1 MEKKRV
7 KIILV
12 DDHLV
17 YLEGVVR
24 YLSGL
29 GYVDIVGVFTRPGE
43 ALDLIS
49 IMPCD
54 VLFTDMRMEV
64 MNGYALIKKAKKVQQ
79 DLKTV
84 VITYEDNLASLK
96 VGLSTYKIDGYSGK
110 ELMLS
115 DFQKILEDVYY
126 NNKTY
131 ISPRMKEQLYSNL
144 QNGTFWKKVNLTQ
157 REIEILL
164 LIAAEKES
172 TVIAQELGISI
183 HTVNNHR
190 KSILAKTNSKN
201 AVGAIDYARKNG
213 LL

>member
-157 REIEILL
+157 REIEILS

>member
-96 VGLSTYKIDGYSGK
+96 LGLSTYKIDGYSGK

-157 REIEILL
+157 REIEILS

>member
-96 VGLSTYKIDGYSGK
+96 LGLSTYKIDGYSGK

-157 REIEILL
+157 REIEILS

-201 AVGAIDYARKNG
+201 SVGAIDYARKNG